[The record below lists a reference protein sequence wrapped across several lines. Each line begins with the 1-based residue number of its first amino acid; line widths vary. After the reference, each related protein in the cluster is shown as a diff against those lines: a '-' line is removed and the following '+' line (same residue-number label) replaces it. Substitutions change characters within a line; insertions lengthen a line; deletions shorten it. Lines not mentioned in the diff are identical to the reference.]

1 MLAYIKSISRLS
13 GQLPSLRTIQ
23 KQESADALLAMA
35 NRCYR
40 LAMGI
45 TDRKT
50 IERLLEMA
58 KECEDR
64 ANALRRDE

>member
-1 MLAYIKSISRLS
+1 
-13 GQLPSLRTIQ
+13 
-23 KQESADALLAMA
+23 
-35 NRCYR
+35 
-40 LAMGI
+40 MGI

-64 ANALRRDE
+64 ANALRRGE